1 MEEGGYWMNRRRPC
15 TSGGRRYTANAC
27 KRDEEGV
34 YVYTSIER
42 RESIKWRM
50 VGRRQSLREFSSG
63 RRTRM
68 VNRDGGWRSRMKERV
83 ARVGENVRGKKT
95 RIMEEGG
102 EAEEEER
109 KETSAAG
116 K

>member
-1 MEEGGYWMNRRRPC
+1 
-15 TSGGRRYTANAC
+15 
-27 KRDEEGV
+27 
-34 YVYTSIER
+34 
-42 RESIKWRM
+42 
-50 VGRRQSLREFSSG
+50 
-63 RRTRM
+63 M